1 MNATIW
7 IEPHE
12 RWEALQAYA
21 DWLSGSQKDEINEAP
36 EDARIRLWRMDGVT
50 QVDVFLVVN
59 EEANRTKERP

>member
-1 MNATIW
+1 MNTVIW

-21 DWLSGSQKDEINEAP
+21 DWISDPQRDEIDEAP
-36 EDARIRLWRMDGVT
+36 ENARIRLWRMDGRT
-50 QVDVFLVVN
+50 QIDVFWPVN